1 MLAMVLERFRAGA
14 AAPLVA
20 RQLPD
25 PVPGPGE
32 LLLRVQACAVCRTDL
47 HLVDGELEP
56 PAALP
61 RVPGHQAVGVIEH
74 VNGDH
79 PGLAVGDQVGVP
91 WLGGTCGTCRFCRSR
106 RENLCPAAT
115 FTDYTADGGYAEL
128 LKARADYVFPLAA
141 VGAGDPAA
149 VAPLLCAGMIGYRAY
164 RRTWPALDAADG
176 ALALYGYGSAAR
188 LLLAVAR
195 ADGRTVF
202 VHTRPRDVRKQQE
215 ARAAGAA
222 WAGGSDLAPPERPA
236 AAIIFAPAGALVTT
250 ALAAVERGGVVV
262 CAGIHM
268 SDIPGFRYAT
278 LWHER
283 ELCSVANLTR
293 NDGAAFLARAVAC
306 SLQADYETFALR
318 DANRALRAVRG
329 GRLSGAAVL
338 VPA

>member
-20 RQLPD
+20 RQLSD

-61 RVPGHQAVGVIEH
+61 RVPGHQVVGVIEH

-106 RENLCPAAT
+106 RENLCSAAT
-115 FTDYTADGGYAEL
+115 FTGYTADGGYAEL

-188 LLLAVAR
+188 LLLAAAPYSCTPGR
-195 ADGRTVF
+195 ATYVSSTRHAPPGRPGREAPTWR
-202 VHTRPRDVRKQQE
+202 RPSAPPPRSSSPPPERWLP
-215 ARAAGAA
+215 RPWRRSSGAA
-222 WAGGSDLAPPERPA
+222 W
-236 AAIIFAPAGALVTT
+236 
-250 ALAAVERGGVVV
+250 
-262 CAGIHM
+262 
-268 SDIPGFRYAT
+268 
-278 LWHER
+278 
-283 ELCSVANLTR
+283 
-293 NDGAAFLARAVAC
+293 
-306 SLQADYETFALR
+306 
-318 DANRALRAVRG
+318 
-329 GRLSGAAVL
+329 
-338 VPA
+338 